1 MSIKPYSRALVSLNV
16 QCGYM
21 GVLLLLLMLIFKN
34 IVSRKYSTEA
44 RWLSFLIPSR
54 QTKSQILWDIFH
66 TAETGRKFN
75 AHKMF
80 RRRPGV
86 VLSLPKCT
94 RSAKKK
100 TTTTKK
106 PRGKLKTDSVR
117 EHVFGKVI
125 CKSVF
130 SLMCLYRI
138 AFIKFWLYYYKTFV
152 SF

>member
-75 AHKMF
+75 AHKTF

-94 RSAKKK
+94 RSAKKQQQQQQNPVENSK
-100 TTTTKK
+100 
-106 PRGKLKTDSVR
+106 RIQLACFQEG
-117 EHVFGKVI
+117 H

-138 AFIKFWLYYYKTFV
+138 AFIKFWLHYYKTFV